1 MADFVWG
8 LLDMLYIA
16 GNGKAF
22 ITVLCFLIIGSII
35 GGIWGYCENSA
46 FVMQWGSIIGCGAVG
61 IGIAAWLWKLLR

>member
-35 GGIWGYCENSA
+35 GGIWGYCEGNA
-46 FVMQWGSIIGCGAVG
+46 FVMQWGPIMGCAAVG
-61 IGIAAWLWKLLR
+61 AGIAAWLWKLLR